1 MASVTAVSA
10 NPTTV
15 NAHGGTSIIT
25 PTISDPSSTA
35 TITVSVDGTSVPL
48 NLTIG
53 ELLTYSVNPA
63 DESKPGFVVATVSP
77 TSAGTLAS
85 NGDGTFT
92 FTAA

>member
-1 MASVTAVSA
+1 MASVTGVSA

-15 NAHGGTSIIT
+15 NAHGGTSTIT

-48 NLTIG
+48 SLTIG
-53 ELLTYSVNPA
+53 EQLSYSVNPA
-63 DESKPGFVVATVSP
+63 DVGTPGIVVATVSP
-77 TSAGTLAS
+77 TSAGTLTV
-85 NGDGTFT
+85 NGTNFT